1 MRRWVSFSIAIM
13 TCLSLMMTNCDQYS
27 ALEKTRDSSESSKV
41 EEVKRQYAYEMNVP
55 HDFFFSDAVVTATG
69 AVVTLGLNNQTVTTY
84 ANYYA
89 VHEQSKKLHQLIH
102 PITNDTFYLLDIWKF
117 EEYIPASNPSWV
129 PSKNSETRK
138 IQSMCMN
145 CQNFDIYLLTEK
157 SEPLCLEEA
166 DIRFVNYQGLDN
178 TTSLEPDKDSTTHME
193 ESEEES
199 STKAIFV
206 ATRYRPLSIESSQP
220 VIEVVRGDDIVKEY
234 SIDDD
239 KQFTRI
245 QYCHVPETNKEYL
258 LALDVYHNYYS
269 AEITEAVLEFDL
281 IQTSFPPFHSW
292 ELSGDTL
299 LLMDTTNTLHFY
311 TAAFTG
317 DTLSFQEKETLK
329 APFEEKMN
337 KPVLQ
342 YNPISKG
349 IVLWDAIFN
358 GKTYVATFHDEE
370 FAWKWKQLKV
380 TPMSLFMFSDELL
393 QKGNDTSPDEETPF
407 WSSKDHAYY
416 YGVPPHQSRM
426 NLYRISTEVY

>member
-1 MRRWVSFSIAIM
+1 MRRWVSFFVVM
-13 TCLSLMMTNCDQYS
+13 VVFLPFLMMNCSQYS
-27 ALEKTRDSSESSKV
+27 AEKSKDFSVSTKV
-41 EEVKRQYAYEMNVP
+41 EEVKYQLAYQRNVP

-89 VHEQSKKLHQLIH
+89 VHEQSKKLHQFIH
-102 PITNDTFYLLDIWKF
+102 PITNETFYVLDIWKF
-117 EEYIPASNPSWV
+117 EKYIPASNPSWV
-129 PSKNSETRK
+129 PSKNSETRI

-166 DIRFVNYQGLDN
+166 DIRFVDHQGLDN
-178 TTSLEPDKDSTTHME
+178 TTSLDPDKDSTTHME
-193 ESEEES
+193 DSEEEN
-199 STKAIFV
+199 
-206 ATRYRPLSIESSQP
+206 SIEVIYVKRRFQPVSIKSSQT
-220 VIEVVRGDDIVKEY
+220 VIEVVRGDDILKEY
-234 SIDDD
+234 SIEDD
-239 KQFTRI
+239 KYFTTI
-245 QYCHVPETNKEYL
+245 KYCHEPNTNKEYL
-258 LALDVYHNYYS
+258 LALDAYRNFYS
-269 AEITEAVLEFDL
+269 AEITEDALKFDP
-281 IQTSFPPFHSW
+281 IQTSFPSFHSW

-329 APFEEKMN
+329 VPFDVKMRN
-337 KPVLQ
+337 PVLQ

-349 IVLWDAIFN
+349 IVLWDAIVN
-358 GKTYVATFHDEE
+358 GQTYVATFHDEE
-370 FAWKWKQLKV
+370 SAWKWKQLKV